1 VSSDQWPG
9 SWGDKL
15 TIETPEQTALDFPL
29 AGVGSRCL
37 AFVLDSLIQIV
48 IGLVLLVIGSLLI
61 GAAPSIIASLGTW
74 IEAVLVFAAFAIYY
88 AYFALF
94 EALWN
99 GQTPGKR
106 WIHIRVIHDSGR
118 PISVPQALARNLLR
132 IVDQLPGMYGVGL
145 ITALIS
151 KENRRVGDY
160 VAGTIVV
167 HERPLEGPNASWV
180 ATAGVSGDHVPT
192 GLLGTVRLTREEIL
206 LIEAFLQ
213 RRDSLD
219 YLVRGRM
226 AHQVAERFVARLHL
240 TPEQRSAAGCGADET
255 LLETLAQE
263 ARRSHSG

>member
-37 AFVLDSLIQIV
+37 AMVLDTLLQIAA
-48 IGLVLLVIGSLLI
+48 GLVLLLI
-61 GAAPSIIASLGTW
+61 GALLLSFARAIVAVLGSW
-74 IEAVLVFAAFAIYY
+74 VEAVVIFAAFFIYY

-118 PISVPQALARNLLR
+118 PIGVQQALARNLLR
-132 IVDQLPGMYGVGL
+132 IVDQLPAMYGVGL
-145 ITALIS
+145 VTALIS
-151 KENRRVGDY
+151 KQNRRVGDY

-167 HERPLEGPNASWV
+167 HERPLERASASWTV
-180 ATAGVSGDHVPT
+180 AAPAVSAASSGFLAGA
-192 GLLGTVRLTREEIL
+192 RLSREEVL
-206 LIEAFLQ
+206 LIESFLQ

-219 YLVRGRM
+219 YMVRGRM
-226 AHQVAERFVARLHL
+226 GHELAERFMAVLHVTKDQRVA
-240 TPEQRSAAGCGADET
+240 AMAGGDET
-255 LLETLAQE
+255 FLEMLARD
-263 ARRSHSG
+263 ARQSHSG